1 MQSYLSQLLQDQ
13 GLLTSTA
20 ELLGKTGGAV
30 FLLLVALVI
39 HWVLWRPV
47 LALLKRLIVR
57 TETNWDDALLENR
70 VPQQVFRVVP
80 LLAVYHL
87 LPVVL
92 DENGL
97 LHSMLLLLVR
107 LWLIVVGT
115 TIVTALLRSVLQIY
129 DQGERARE
137 VPLKGFIQVLQ
148 ILAWSVCLILFVS
161 QLMGRSPLVLLSG
174 LGAFAA
180 VLMLVFRDAILG
192 LVAGVQLAAN
202 RMVARGDW
210 IEQAQAGADGS
221 VIDVSLTTVKVQNW
235 DKTIVTIPTYQLI
248 SGSFRNWRGME
259 QSGGRR
265 IKRSIHIDQ
274 GSIRF
279 LDAEL
284 RERLQ
289 GIGVLKEYMR
299 GKLQEIGE
307 EHQRLGLQQED
318 AINGRALTN
327 IGCFRAWLQIWLRQH
342 PRVHQD
348 MTFLIRQLQPGP
360 TGLPIEIYVFTRTTE
375 WAEYEAIQADL
386 FDRILAMV
394 PVFGLKVFQQ
404 PSGQDLGGLVREL
417 GKRD

>member
-1 MQSYLSQLLQDQ
+1 MQSYFSRLLQEQ
-13 GLLTSTA
+13 GLLSTTA
-20 ELLGKTGGAV
+20 DHLGMAGGV
-30 FLLLVALVI
+30 LFLLLLAVVI

-47 LALLKRLIVR
+47 LAVLKRFILR

-80 LLAVYHL
+80 LLSIYML
-87 LPVVL
+87 LPLVL
-92 DENGL
+92 DEGSA
-97 LHSMLLLLVR
+97 LHSLLLLLLR
-107 LWLIVVGT
+107 LWLIIVGT
-115 TIVTALLRSVLQIY
+115 TIATALLRTVLQIY
-129 DQGERARE
+129 DQRDRARE

-161 QLMGRSPLVLLSG
+161 QLLGRSPLVLLSG

-192 LVAGVQLAAN
+192 LVAGVQLSAN
-202 RMVARGDW
+202 QMVARGDW
-210 IEQAQAGADGS
+210 IEQPQAGADGT

-265 IKRSIHIDQ
+265 IKRAIHIDQ

-279 LDAEL
+279 LDEAL
-284 RERLQ
+284 RQRLLS
-289 GIGVLKEYMR
+289 IGLLKEYMQ

-307 EHQRLGLQQED
+307 EHARLGLQAQD
-318 AINGRALTN
+318 AVNGRGLTN
-327 IGCFRAWLQIWLRQH
+327 IGCFRAWLQLWLRQH
-342 PRVHQD
+342 PAVHQD

-375 WAEYEAIQADL
+375 WAQYEAIQADI
-386 FDRILAMV
+386 FDRVLAMV
-394 PVFGLKVFQQ
+394 PVFDLHVFQQ
-404 PSGQDLGGLVREL
+404 PSGQDLRGLAGEL
-417 GKRD
+417 GKCD